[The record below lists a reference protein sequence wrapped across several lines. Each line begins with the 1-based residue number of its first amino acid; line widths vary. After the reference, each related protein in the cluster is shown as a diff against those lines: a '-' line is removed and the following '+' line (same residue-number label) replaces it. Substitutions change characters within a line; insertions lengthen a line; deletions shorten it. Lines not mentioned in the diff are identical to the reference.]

1 MQHWGKSMT
10 MRNIPVPRGS
20 MTVNLANVQFLDG
33 QIVGSSIAALDS
45 IGYQR
50 FIRYSD
56 FSNNVLVVFL
66 PLSLK
71 FKEIM
76 VS

>member
-1 MQHWGKSMT
+1 MT

-50 FIRYSD
+50 FIPD
-56 FSNNVLVVFL
+56 
-66 PLSLK
+66 
-71 FKEIM
+71 
-76 VS
+76 